1 MSVSF
6 SRIKDAWA
14 EGTGSID
21 TAPFDSIGLDR
32 VSVSVSYNEA
42 DVRYM
47 RESARAVQ
55 MERNV
60 ENRSLCMTEEGREQI
75 RRMNV
80 RFYKRHRDCVLEKA
94 RKRYAERGE
103 EQKRERRAYLAE
115 YYANNKERIL
125 KRKKEAYDRRKAEKG
140 S

>member
-75 RRMNV
+75 RRMNA
-80 RFYKRHRDCVLEKA
+80 RFYRRNREEILAKTKE
-94 RKRYAERGE
+94 RYAARSE
-103 EQKRERRAYLAE
+103 EQKEKKKEYLKMYYEKNREDILRR
-115 YYANNKERIL
+115 R
-125 KRKKEAYDRRKAEKG
+125 KEAYARQKSKKDT
-140 S
+140 